1 MAYQALSGFRAPACA
16 ARACKQFVR
25 PFTTCRPPLCRSVA
39 PSVPQNAGQAPT
51 KSPVLCRASQP
62 EVPATEPPARVG
74 EDSAAFDLSAQSVR
88 SWAYF
93 MAVLTTVLGAL
104 YVVWIQPG
112 FGLADD
118 FIAALEGAA
127 GGNSE
132 ATIALMLLVFAIAH
146 SGLAG
151 LRPYGTLPHRVRG
164 GLGSCGPRVRVR

>member
-1 MAYQALSGFRAPACA
+1 MAYQALSVFRAPACT
-16 ARACKQFVR
+16 ARTCKPCVR
-25 PFTTCRPPLCRSVA
+25 PFTTCRPPVCRAAA
-39 PSVPQNAGQAPT
+39 PSGSRSAGQAST
-51 KSPVLCRASQP
+51 KSSVLCRASQP
-62 EVPATEPPARVG
+62 EQVPASEPPALVG
-74 EDSAAFDLSAQSVR
+74 EDSAAFDFSAQSVR

-93 MAVLTTVLGAL
+93 MAVLTTVLGGL

-132 ATIALMLLVFAIAH
+132 ATIAMMLLVFAVAH

-151 LRPYGTLPHRVRG
+151 LRPYGTLLRLCQGWAGQRG
-164 GLGSCGPRVRVR
+164 RICQG